1 MKLKTLFCASI
12 ISTLLV
18 ACGGT
23 EDPESF
29 GKHLFEKLQSGDK
42 EAITSLSMNEDD
54 FYWMI
59 SKSNEA
65 ENTSQSPRPSEVEQ
79 NANKIKRKVTK
90 SVGDILSYGKM
101 HGGWENASLVKVEVK
116 EREALGVEGADIYLH
131 VEMNE
136 KQYRVLFDDLLK
148 ADRGWVMSDNPRW
161 LGLSYDPQFDKLI
174 GEKLAVKP
182 NNVFVSC
189 KTPLH
194 VTGLDILLRGKNN
207 DSEVSK
213 FLNSGKCSTNKS
225 SSAVT
230 VTIEELGEY
239 TMSAKE
245 KFANNE
251 AEFPFEKIK
260 ISFEIDGQQKSGWT
274 YTRWLASQAQ

>member
-23 EDPESF
+23 DPESL
-29 GKHLFEKLQSGDK
+29 GKDLFEKLQSGDK
-42 EAITSLSMNEDD
+42 DSITNLSINEDD
-54 FYWMI
+54 YYWLI
-59 SKSNEA
+59 SKTNEA
-65 ENTSQSPRPSEVEQ
+65 KASSKSPTPSEVE
-79 NANKIKRKVTK
+79 KKVKKTKRKVTK
-90 SVGDILSYGKM
+90 NVGDILSYGKM

-116 EREALGVEGADIYLH
+116 AKETKGIEGADIYLH

-136 KQYRVLFDDLLK
+136 KQYRVLFDDLVNT
-148 ADRGWVMSDNPRW
+148 DRGWVMSDSPRW

-174 GEKLAVKP
+174 GEKLSVKP

-189 KTPLH
+189 KTPLN
-194 VTGLDILLRGKNN
+194 VTSLDILLRGKNN
-207 DSEVSK
+207 DSEVSE

-239 TMSAKE
+239 TMDAKR